1 MPKPRRRQFV
11 LGLGGLALAPLILAP
26 GPAHAAVREV
36 KMLNRGAGGAMVFE
50 PALIRAQ
57 PGDVI
62 RFLPTDPSHNA
73 ETLPAMLPEGAAGG
87 RGRMNAVFDL
97 RVDRPGVYGVKCA
110 PHYGMGMVAL
120 VAVGRNWPNLATAR
134 AAAARAPVMARRR
147 FAALFEELG

>member
-1 MPKPRRRQFV
+1 MPSCARRP
-11 LGLGGLALAPLILAP
+11 LLAALGGLLLSPLSP
-26 GPAHAAVREV
+26 RPARAAVREV
-36 KMLNRGAGGAMVFE
+36 RMLNRGADGAMVFE

-73 ETLPAMLPEGAAGG
+73 ETVPTMLPDGAGAG
-87 RGRMNAVFDL
+87 RGALNAVFDL
-97 RVDRPGVYGVKCA
+97 RVSRPGLYGIKCA

-120 VAVGRNWPNLATAR
+120 IAVGRSWPNLAATR

-147 FAALFEELG
+147 FTAMLDALG

>member
-1 MPKPRRRQFV
+1 MPRPRRRQFV
-11 LGLGGLALAPLILAP
+11 LGLGGLALVPLILAP
-26 GPAHAAVREV
+26 RPAQAAVREV
-36 KMLNRGAGGAMVFE
+36 KMLSRGAGGAMVFE

-62 RFLPTDPSHNA
+62 RFLPADPAHNA
-73 ETLPAMLPEGAAGG
+73 ETLPDMLPEGATGG

-120 VAVGRNWPNLATAR
+120 VAVGRHWPNLATAR
-134 AAAARAPVMARRR
+134 ATAARAPVMARRR
-147 FAALFEELG
+147 FAALFEQLG

>member
-1 MPKPRRRQFV
+1 MSLHRRHA
-11 LGLGGLALAPLILAP
+11 LLSLGGLVLAPALGVAS
-26 GPAHAAVREV
+26 AARAAVREV
-36 KMLNRGAGGAMVFE
+36 RMLNRGAAGAMVFE

-62 RFLPTDPSHNA
+62 RFVPTDPSHNA